1 MRISIHGT
9 DKGNATAAAMVLIMV
24 LSTVFIA
31 FTTHIGAAEIY
42 AREYKARIITEIE
55 ESNRE
60 VLNKYDLY

>member
-9 DKGNATAAAMVLIMV
+9 DKGNATITAMVLIMV

-31 FTTHIGAAEIY
+31 FTTHIGAAETY
-42 AREYKARIITEIE
+42 AKEYKARIITGIE

-60 VLNKYDLY
+60 VLNKYDIH